1 MDNSTLVMVA
11 VLAAIAMMAAARV
24 VVLPMQQVHKI
35 QLLASDKDNQT
46 NVVALQAVVIAV
58 Q

>member
-11 VLAAIAMMAAARV
+11 VLAAIAMMAAAGV

>member
-11 VLAAIAMMAAARV
+11 VLAAIAMMAAAGV

-46 NVVALQAVVIAV
+46 NVVVLLDVLIQV